1 METKKQN
8 ILEFAE
14 KRANQLMY
22 NNYIQYFYKKY
33 EIQLIENVMC
43 NDACHFVTIFKD
55 YLIADD
61 HSEYLRRIYKKAE
74 STQRL
79 EKLFSYY
86 QETSVIFPNY
96 TPLVESKYLYNN
108 VIRKQ
113 RVIDEQ
119 QNLEEYKKYLINKEK
134 KKNQKNS
141 PLKVIENF
149 FEQDT
154 NEEEVSKVFNS
165 KAYDEILNAQG
176 SVKRIIFGIDNNENN
191 IKNEQKNKD
200 KEKDSV
206 KDLIIK
212 LNKYDNSW
220 KSGNFRNDSDFINKI
235 KKNLKNT
242 AKLLAKN
249 KNNKNINENK
259 IKSTSKDKNNEK
271 KKRGSKERSPSYKK
285 NRTININ
292 ININNTK
299 NDITMTN
306 KQFMTNN
313 SHSINTNFPLTS
325 RNIIKEKR
333 VIFNQK
339 KMQSTIPYQLFRC
352 SNFISN
358 LNKKSKNKN
367 NNTNNNSINGLQQK
381 LIEIFNKKIQKNKN
395 NRNNSYNLSLS
406 KNSNTS
412 RLRTKNRAFII
423 STIQNTILHSKS
435 KRNHSIN
442 MKSDKHIHVNN
453 NKNEKNSSE
462 NDYYKGHKRIKSQ
475 TNNIGVDNLYS
486 QTKKNLNTYYSN
498 NNQPILTIS
507 PSLKKRNVF
516 GFKTMSKLTETS
528 HKQKSKKIYYRNSVY
543 NSNCSHNSKNNSL
556 KHKSVQNSISKGNNA
571 IFPYKNNINI
581 KKIYSNNYCF

>member
-8 ILEFAE
+8 ILIIAE

-61 HSEYLRRIYKKAE
+61 HSEYLRRIYKKPE
-74 STQRL
+74 SAQRL

-134 KKNQKNS
+134 KKNQNNS

-165 KAYDEILNAQG
+165 KAYDEILNSGG
-176 SVKRIIFGIDNNENN
+176 SVKRIMFGIDNSENN
-191 IKNEQKNKD
+191 INIKFEDKN

-212 LNKYDNSW
+212 LNKYDNNW
-220 KSGNFRNDSDFINKI
+220 KSSNFRNDSDFINKI

-249 KNNKNINENK
+249 KNKNINENK
-259 IKSTSKDKNNEK
+259 IKSTSKDKDKNK
-271 KKRGSKERSPSYKK
+271 DQKKRGSKERSPSFKK

-313 SHSINTNFPLTS
+313 SHNSNTNFPLTS

-333 VIFNQK
+333 VIINQK
-339 KMQSTIPYQLFRC
+339 KMQATIPYQLFRC

-367 NNTNNNSINGLQQK
+367 TNTNNNSINGLQQK

-442 MKSDKHIHVNN
+442 IKSDKHIHVNN

-462 NDYYKGHKRIKSQ
+462 NDYYTRHKRIKSQ
-475 TNNIGVDNLYS
+475 SNNNGAENLYS
-486 QTKKNLNTYYSN
+486 QTKKNLNAYYSN

-528 HKQKSKKIYYRNSVY
+528 HKQKPKKIYYRNSEY

-556 KHKSVQNSISKGNNA
+556 KHKSVQNSISKGNKA
-571 IFPYKNNINI
+571 IFPYKNTNI
-581 KKIYSNNYCF
+581 KKIHSNNNHF

>member
-1 METKKQN
+1 MEENHQN
-8 ILEFAE
+8 ILKFAE

-22 NNYIQYFYKKY
+22 NNYIQYFNKKY

-74 STQRL
+74 SAQRL

-165 KAYDEILNAQG
+165 KAYYEILNAGG
-176 SVKRIIFGIDNNENN
+176 SVKRIIFGIDSSENN
-191 IKNEQKNKD
+191 IKNKKNKD
-200 KEKDSV
+200 KDKERDSV

-212 LNKYDNSW
+212 LNKYDNNW

-249 KNNKNINENK
+249 KNNKNISETK
-259 IKSTSKDKNNEK
+259 IKSTSKDKNKEK

-442 MKSDKHIHVNN
+442 MKSDKHLHVNN

-462 NDYYKGHKRIKSQ
+462 NDYYTGHKRIKSQ
-475 TNNIGVDNLYS
+475 TNNTGVDNLYS

-528 HKQKSKKIYYRNSVY
+528 HKQKSKKIYYRNSEY
-543 NSNCSHNSKNNSL
+543 NSNYSHNSKNNSL
-556 KHKSVQNSISKGNNA
+556 KHKSVQNSISKGNNT

-581 KKIYSNNYCF
+581 KKIHTNNCF